1 MDIIRV
7 LVALATGKLG
17 LKIMNDKA
25 RISNSEFAV
34 LSVIAFVCVS
44 IFGWWFVD
52 ACVTFRQALGLDPV
66 PEFLLKIYTREEVSL
81 LPVLDGAVLYS
92 YIVMWLKL
100 KNYPEWLNP
109 KDLAKWRRTRLS
121 WYLVFLLLISAAL
134 LWYLNSEVRI

>member
-1 MDIIRV
+1 MEIIRV
-7 LVALATGKLG
+7 LIALATGKLG

-34 LSVIAFVCVS
+34 LSVIALVCVS
-44 IFGWWFVD
+44 ICGWWFVD